1 MLEGE
6 PSQAG
11 RPCAP
16 LPQRLQEEQSQ
27 PALDCSS
34 LAILRCLLKDLN
46 IRDSHL
52 SLIKTP
58 NLPRV
63 NFVGKPWR

>member
-34 LAILRCLLKDLN
+34 LTILRCLLKDLN
-46 IRDSHL
+46 IRTH
-52 SLIKTP
+52 TYH
-58 NLPRV
+58 
-63 NFVGKPWR
+63 